1 MGDHKDSFFR
11 NILLKNIESNIP
23 LLVDVLTP
31 YKKIPVPNKK
41 IDSSSTSEMKSYI
54 GNKYNQISINR
65 LKQDLPDEIK
75 RYISSLEK
83 SYNKSYIEEYIII
96 LKDQISRL
104 RSEVIFLRK
113 ELNNKNELVTLL
125 TAAKSRSMLT
135 V

>member
-1 MGDHKDSFFR
+1 MGDHEDSFFR

-41 IDSSSTSEMKSYI
+41 IDSSSISEMKSYI